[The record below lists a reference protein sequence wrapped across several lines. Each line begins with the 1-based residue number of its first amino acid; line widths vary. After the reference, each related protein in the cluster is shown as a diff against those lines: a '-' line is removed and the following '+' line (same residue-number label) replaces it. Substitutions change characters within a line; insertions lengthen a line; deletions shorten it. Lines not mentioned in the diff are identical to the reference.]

1 MTLISAATRMM
12 CEGGGMMI
20 KVKDLLGQ
28 SVCMDVYD
36 NVCEELAIAFDG
48 PQKLTEEGKNHF
60 AEVLEYE
67 VKIHYN
73 GSDTVAIVDVDGEDW
88 EDRLEKA
95 KELFYG
101 AAGYCSVED
110 YDKWFV

>member
-1 MTLISAATRMM
+1 
-12 CEGGGMMI
+12 MI

-67 VKIHYN
+67 VMLKYN
-73 GSDTVAIVDVDGEDW
+73 GADTVAIVDVDEDDW
-88 EDRLEKA
+88 EDRLERA
-95 KELFYG
+95 RELFEG
-101 AAGYCSVED
+101 MAGYCSMED